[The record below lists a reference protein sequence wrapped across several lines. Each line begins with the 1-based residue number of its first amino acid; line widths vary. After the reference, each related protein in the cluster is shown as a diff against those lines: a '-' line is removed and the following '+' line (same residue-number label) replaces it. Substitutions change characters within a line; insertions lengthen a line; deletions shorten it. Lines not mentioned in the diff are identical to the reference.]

1 MKRHLSWMIMGSICL
16 CMVLLNVL
24 ARLSTPFSDW
34 YADTIFP
41 VLSGLWSGLTGAVP
55 FSVGEVLLVIGVLA
69 LVLVPVS
76 FLVLMLSMKPH
87 RRLIRC
93 IYGQVVGWVLT
104 WILSVESLHFFLLY
118 HTTPFGDR
126 YYPDASDT
134 YSNAEVLAVYEAL
147 ILDVNE
153 AAKNVARDENGQ
165 FILTDDLQ
173 TEAKAAMQKL
183 GETYPRYSGNYPDAK
198 PIYHSFFMTQ
208 QYLLGVYFPFS
219 MEANYNPDVCP
230 ANLPNT
236 LCHEF
241 SHLKGNMYEDEAGF
255 LAFLACTG
263 SDSADFRYSGYL
275 NALEY
280 MMDAGSEADAD
291 GTVSAQ
297 IAPEVWADLFEY
309 VPENYWEDNA
319 EQEFI
324 PTETVQEVASA
335 AIDTSLKIN
344 GVEDGEKSYGRIV
357 NLLLDYYLQ
366 EREESHAAFY

>member
-1 MKRHLSWMIMGSICL
+1 MKLRISWIAMACVCL
-16 CMVLLNVL
+16 VMVLLNIL

-41 VLSGLWSGLTGAVP
+41 LLSGLWSRMTGLAV
-55 FSVGEVLLVIGVLA
+55 FSVGEVLLVIGVAA

-76 FLVLMLSMKPH
+76 FLILMLAMKPQRKTI
-87 RRLIRC
+87 RR

-126 YYPDASDT
+126 YYPGASDT
-134 YSNAEVLAVYEAL
+134 YSTAEVLAVYEAL
-147 ILDVNE
+147 ILDANE
-153 AAKNVARDENGQ
+153 AAKHVARDENGQ
-165 FILTDDLQ
+165 FIMTDDLQ
-173 TEAKAAMQKL
+173 SGAKAAMQKL
-183 GETYPRYSGNYPDAK
+183 GETYPRYSGFYPDAK
-198 PIYHSFFMTQ
+198 PIHHSYFMTQ

-280 MMDAGSEADAD
+280 MMDPGSEADAD
-291 GTVSAQ
+291 GSITAL
-297 IAPEVWADLFEY
+297 ITPEVWADLFEY
-309 VPENYWEDNA
+309 VPEHYWEDNA

-324 PTETVQEVASA
+324 PTDTVQEVASV

-357 NLLLDYYLQ
+357 NLLLKHYLQ
-366 EREESHAAFY
+366 EMEE